1 MPARTARATWEG
13 SVMDGKGTITA
24 ESGAVDA
31 ASSLAARAG
40 EGASA
45 TNPEELIAA
54 AHAGCFAMQ
63 LSALLTQAGNPP
75 ERIDATAK
83 VHLFKVDPGFRI
95 KRIDLNVRAR
105 VPGID
110 EDTFRQTAQQAK
122 ETCPVSV
129 ALGGVDE
136 ITLEASLE
144 S

>member
-13 SVMDGKGTITA
+13 SVMDGKGTISA

-31 ASSLAARAG
+31 PMSLPSRAG
-40 EGASA
+40 EAITP
-45 TNPEELIAA
+45 TNPEELVAA
-54 AHAGCFAMQ
+54 AHAGCFSMQ

-75 ERIDATAK
+75 ERIETTARVHLAK
-83 VHLFKVDPGFRI
+83 VEAGYRI
-95 KRIDLNVRAR
+95 PKIELTTRAR

-110 EDTFRQTAQQAK
+110 ADAFRQAAQQAK

-136 ITLEASLE
+136 ITLDATLDG
-144 S
+144 